1 MIMIKHLFVFLAFV
15 FVSSKL
21 QAQFIIDSSSSS
33 GYFVPFNEVRLNSFT
48 DYMHCTSK
56 TYPIDLTHDSITDVE
71 IFVSCYMGGFGND
84 HNISIR
90 TYNNFYI
97 HSNTSY
103 LMNFQYI
110 GTNGIAVDTS
120 TTTPVVKKYEWG
132 DTVKSGQSAL
142 STNLPI
148 YRHSQGNSPLCTYS
162 NIYPFLNDTA
172 YIVLETS
179 ASELFY
185 IKISNPNINEITLHS
200 INSSALYLNNIIVYP
215 NPAFET
221 IHFDHSYKK
230 VQIVDNYGCV
240 VMNQLDVYENM
251 DVSSLLDGIYW
262 IFAED
267 DEKTLKTKLVKIS
280 Q

>member
-1 MIMIKHLFVFLAFV
+1 MIKLLFVFLAVVV
-15 FVSSKL
+15 FTSKL
-21 QAQFIIDSSSSS
+21 QAQLVIDSSSSS
-33 GYFVPFNEVRLNSFT
+33 GYFVPFNEVQLSSISSNMF
-48 DYMHCTSK
+48 CTSI

-71 IFVSCYMGGFGND
+71 ILVSCYMGGFGND

-110 GTNGIAVDTS
+110 GTNGAVLDTS
-120 TTTPVVKKYEWG
+120 TIIPVAKKYEWG
-132 DTVKSGQSAL
+132 DTVNSGQTTL

-148 YRHSQGNSPLCTYS
+148 YRHSQGNSPGCTYS

-185 IKISNPNINEITLHS
+185 IKISNPTENNITLHS

-251 DVSSLLDGIYW
+251 DISSLLDGIYW

-280 Q
+280 H